1 MRPIRTLFS
10 GVVLTST
17 LAFASSEGLEY
28 LNHLREQAGLVTLNE
43 NSALQ
48 LSAQNHSHYLNINE
62 TSGHYE
68 DENADGFTGESPSD
82 RAVYAGYYSTG
93 ISENV
98 SVGQKDV
105 NQSIDGLMAA
115 IYHRFSFLSLEKD
128 EIGIG
133 VEEEHYTFD
142 MGNSLLNDLCQN
154 HTYTEGSYYY
164 NVCADPDKKIEAE
177 SYLDAKDHYKTL
189 ASAPDIVMWP
199 PAGGDHI
206 PPAFYD
212 ETPDPLP
219 DHDVSGYPI
228 SVEFNDAVF
237 PDAPTDLSL
246 RLEDDTNTTVG
257 SIILM
262 DESNDPEGL
271 FTDHQFAL
279 FPQQHLEWGRTYY
292 ATLSYEG
299 SIRRWC
305 FATQSLSD
313 FGAERVYRIGTIE
326 DINLTVV
333 AGKEYALY
341 FVPQDEEDRFN
352 GYRISYNSEEP
363 TIAFIDWNTLLF
375 SVEGDSGESV
385 ALTIDERSGQTITLT
400 LADNDNAERP
410 SQDRCDA
417 GTAYEETTETEE
429 LETPDDETTQSSS
442 AGGSPLATLFIMML
456 AMAGMVGKVGSRK

>member
-1 MRPIRTLFS
+1 VQPIRTLFS
-10 GVVLTST
+10 GVILTST
-17 LAFASSEGLEY
+17 LALASSEGLEY

-48 LSAQNHSHYLNINE
+48 LSAQNHSHYLNIND

-93 ISENV
+93 IGENV

-105 NQSIDGLMAA
+105 NQSIDGLLAA

-154 HTYTEGSYYY
+154 HTYTDGDYYY
-164 NVCADPDKKIEAE
+164 NVCADPDKKIESE
-177 SYLDAKDHYKTL
+177 SYLDAREHYKTL

-219 DHDVSGYPI
+219 DYDVSGYPI

-246 RLEDDTNTTVG
+246 RLEDDTNTTVE

-262 DESNDPEGL
+262 DENNDPEGL
-271 FTDHQFAL
+271 FSDHQFAL
-279 FPQQHLEWGRTYY
+279 FPRQHLEWGRTYY
-292 ATLSYEG
+292 PTLSYEG
-299 SIRRWC
+299 STRRWC

-313 FGAERVYRIGTIE
+313 FGAEKVYRIDSSD
-326 DINLTVV
+326 DITLKVV
-333 AGKEYALY
+333 SGKKYALY
-341 FVPQDEEDRFN
+341 FVPQDQEDIFN
-352 GYRISYNSEEP
+352 SYPSSSHNTQPP
-363 TIAFIDWNTLLF
+363 TIGFIDWNTLLF
-375 SVEGDSGESV
+375 SVEGDNGESV
-385 ALTIDERSGQTITLT
+385 ELTVGNSSGQTVTLVIDT
-400 LADNDNAERP
+400 NDQAEQP
-410 SQDRCDA
+410 AHDRCDA
-417 GTAYEETTETEE
+417 VNTYDESAETGT
-429 LETPDDETTQSSS
+429 PSDETTQSSS
-442 AGGSPLATLFIMML
+442 AGGFPLTALFMMML
-456 AMAGMVGKVGSRK
+456 AMAGMVRKVGSRK

>member
-1 MRPIRTLFS
+1 MQPIRTLFS
-10 GVVLTST
+10 GVILTST
-17 LAFASSEGLEY
+17 LALASSEGLEY

-48 LSAQNHSHYLNINE
+48 PSAQNHSHYLNIND

-93 ISENV
+93 IGENV

-105 NQSIDGLMAA
+105 NQSIDGLLAA

-154 HTYTEGSYYY
+154 HTYTDGDYYY
-164 NVCADPDKKIEAE
+164 NVCADPDKKIESE
-177 SYLDAKDHYKTL
+177 SYLDAREHYKTL

-219 DHDVSGYPI
+219 DYDVSGYPI

-246 RLEDDTNTTVG
+246 RLEDDTNTTVE

-262 DESNDPEGL
+262 DENNDPEGL
-271 FTDHQFAL
+271 FSDHQFAL
-279 FPQQHLEWGRTYY
+279 FPRQHLEWGRTYY
-292 ATLSYEG
+292 PTLSYEG
-299 SIRRWC
+299 SSRRWC

-313 FGAERVYRIGTIE
+313 FGAEKVYRIDSSD
-326 DINLTVV
+326 DITLKVV
-333 AGKEYALY
+333 SGKKYALY
-341 FVPQDEEDRFN
+341 FVPQDQEDIFN
-352 GYRISYNSEEP
+352 SYPSSSHNTQPP
-363 TIAFIDWNTLLF
+363 TIGFIDWNTLLF
-375 SVEGDSGESV
+375 SVEGDNGESV
-385 ALTIDERSGQTITLT
+385 ELTVGNSSGQTVTLVIDT
-400 LADNDNAERP
+400 NDQAEQP
-410 SQDRCDA
+410 AHDRCDA
-417 GTAYEETTETEE
+417 VNTYDESAETGT
-429 LETPDDETTQSSS
+429 PSDETTQSSS
-442 AGGSPLATLFIMML
+442 AGGFPLTALFMMML
-456 AMAGMVGKVGSRK
+456 AMAGMVRKVGSRK